1 MFLELKHALV
11 TGAAQGIGKAISL
24 TFAKEGADVAVC
36 DVNEEAGRQ
45 TVQEIRALGRK
56 SEFYKCDVSNPQ
68 EVKEVVDK
76 VLDNFSTV
84 DILVNNAGITRDTL
98 LIRMEE
104 KDWDLVLN
112 VNLKGTFNFTKA
124 VARPMMKNRS
134 GRIVNIASVIGLIGN
149 AGQANYA
156 ASKAGVIALTKSV
169 AKELASRGIT
179 VNAVA
184 PGFIQTAMTD
194 KLPEEIK
201 QAMLKQIPMG
211 EFGLAQDVA
220 NVVLFLASDL
230 SRYVNGQ
237 VVQVCGGL
245 VT

>member
-1 MFLELKHALV
+1 MLLEGKNALV
-11 TGAAQGIGKAISL
+11 TGAGQGIGRAISL
-24 TFAKEGADVAVC
+24 TFANEGANVAVC
-36 DVNEEAGRQ
+36 DVNETAAQE
-45 TVQEIRALGRK
+45 TVTEIRKLGRK
-56 SEFYKCDVSNPQ
+56 SEFYKADVSNPQ

-76 VLDNFSTV
+76 VLDNFSTI

-98 LIRMEE
+98 LIRREE

-124 VARPMMKNRS
+124 VSRSMMKQRS
-134 GRIVNIASVIGLIGN
+134 GKIVNIASVIGLIGN

-179 VNAVA
+179 TNAVA

-201 QAMLKQIPMG
+201 QAMLKQIPVG
-211 EFGLAQDVA
+211 EFGSPQDVA
-220 NVVLFLASDL
+220 NVVLFLSSDMA
-230 SRYVNGQ
+230 RYVNGQ

>member
-1 MFLELKHALV
+1 MLLEGKNALV
-11 TGAAQGIGKAISL
+11 TGAGQGIGKAISL
-24 TFAKEGADVAVC
+24 TFANEGANVAVC
-36 DVNEEAGRQ
+36 DVNETAAQE
-45 TVQEIRALGRK
+45 TVAEIRKLGRK
-56 SEFYKCDVSNPQ
+56 SEFYKADVSNSQ

-76 VLDNFSTV
+76 VLDNFSTI

-124 VARPMMKNRS
+124 VSRSMMKQRS
-134 GRIVNIASVIGLIGN
+134 GKIVNIASVIGLIGN
-149 AGQANYA
+149 AGQVNYA

-201 QAMLKQIPMG
+201 QAMLKQIPVG
-211 EFGLAQDVA
+211 EFGSPQDVA
-220 NVVLFLASDL
+220 NVVLFLSSDL
-230 SRYVNGQ
+230 ARYVNGQ

>member
-1 MFLELKHALV
+1 MLLEGKNALV
-11 TGAAQGIGKAISL
+11 TGAGQGIGRAISL
-24 TFAKEGADVAVC
+24 TFANEGANVAVC
-36 DVNEEAGRQ
+36 DVNETAAQE
-45 TVQEIRALGRK
+45 TVAEIRKVGRK
-56 SEFYKCDVSNPQ
+56 SEFYKADVSNPQ

-76 VLDNFSTV
+76 VLDNFSTI

-124 VARPMMKNRS
+124 VSRSMMKQRS
-134 GRIVNIASVIGLIGN
+134 GKIVNIASVIGLIGN

-179 VNAVA
+179 ANAVA

-201 QAMLKQIPMG
+201 QAMLKQIPVG
-211 EFGLAQDVA
+211 EFGSPQDVA
-220 NVVLFLASDL
+220 NVVLFLSSDMA
-230 SRYVNGQ
+230 RYVNGQ

>member
-1 MFLELKHALV
+1 MLLEGKNALV
-11 TGAAQGIGKAISL
+11 TGAGQGIGRAISL
-24 TFAKEGADVAVC
+24 TFAKEGAHVAVC
-36 DVNEEAGRQ
+36 DVNEAQAQE
-45 TVQEIRALGRK
+45 TVSEIRKLGRK
-56 SEFYKCDVSNPQ
+56 SEFYKADVANP
-68 EVKEVVDK
+68 EDVKNVVDK
-76 VLDNFSTV
+76 ELDNFSTI

-98 LIRMEE
+98 LIRMDD
-104 KDWDLVLN
+104 KDWDLVLS

-134 GRIVNIASVIGLIGN
+134 GRIINIASVIGIIGN

-179 VNAVA
+179 ANAVA

-194 KLPEEIK
+194 KLPEDIK
-201 QAMLKQIPMG
+201 QAMLKQIPLAQ
-211 EFGLAQDVA
+211 FGLPQDVA

-230 SRYVNGQ
+230 ARYVNRQ

>member
-1 MFLELKHALV
+1 MLLSGKNALV

-24 TFAKEGADVAVC
+24 TFAKEGANVAVC
-36 DVNEEAGRQ
+36 DMNEAVGQE
-45 TVQEIRALGRK
+45 TVQEIRALGQK
-56 SEFYKCDVSNPQ
+56 AEFYKVDVSRFE
-68 EVKEVVDK
+68 EVKEVTDK
-76 VLDNFSTV
+76 VLDNFSTI

-124 VARPMMKNRS
+124 VARSMVKNRT
-134 GRIVNIASVIGLIGN
+134 GRVVNIASVIGLIGN
-149 AGQANYA
+149 VGQANYA

-201 QAMLKQIPMG
+201 QAMLKQIPIG
-211 EFGLAQDVA
+211 AFGLPQDVA

-230 SRYVNGQ
+230 ARYVNGQ
-237 VVQVCGGL
+237 VIQVCGGL

>member
-1 MFLELKHALV
+1 MLLDGKNALV
-11 TGAAQGIGKAISL
+11 TGAGQGIGRAISL
-24 TFAKEGADVAVC
+24 TFANEGANVAVC
-36 DVNEEAGRQ
+36 DVNDVAAQE
-45 TVQEIRALGRK
+45 TVAEIRKLGRK
-56 SEFYKCDVSNPQ
+56 SEFYKADVSNPQ

-76 VLDNFSTV
+76 VLDNFSTI

-104 KDWDLVLN
+104 TDWDLVLN

-124 VARPMMKNRS
+124 VSRPMMKQRS
-134 GRIVNIASVIGLIGN
+134 GKIVNIASVIGLIGN

-179 VNAVA
+179 ANAVA

-194 KLPEEIK
+194 KLPEVVK
-201 QAMLKQIPMG
+201 QAMLKQIPAG
-211 EFGLAQDVA
+211 EFGSPQDVA
-220 NVVLFLASDL
+220 NVVLFLSSDL
-230 SRYVNGQ
+230 ARYVNGQ

>member
-1 MFLELKHALV
+1 MLLSGKNALI
-11 TGAAQGIGKAISL
+11 TGAGQGIGKAISL
-24 TFAKEGADVAVC
+24 TFAKEGANVAVC
-36 DVNEEAGRQ
+36 DVNETIGRE
-45 TVQEIRALGRK
+45 TVEEIRKLGRK
-56 SEFYKCDVSNPQ
+56 SEFFKVDVSNSV

-76 VLDNFSTV
+76 VLDIFSTV

-98 LIRMEE
+98 LVRMEE
-104 KDWDLVLN
+104 KDWDAVLN

-124 VARPMMKNRS
+124 VARPMMKARF

-179 VNAVA
+179 ANAVA

-194 KLPEEIK
+194 KLSEDIK
-201 QAMLKQIPMG
+201 QAMLKQIPIG
-211 EFGLAQDVA
+211 EFGLPQDVA

-230 SRYVNGQ
+230 ARYVNGQ

>member
-1 MFLELKHALV
+1 MLLQGKNALV
-11 TGAAQGIGKAISL
+11 TGAGQGIGKAISL
-24 TFAKEGADVAVC
+24 TFAKEGANVAVC
-36 DVNEEAGRQ
+36 DVNEAIGNQ
-45 TVQEIRALGRK
+45 TVEEIRKLGRK
-56 SEFYKCDVSNPQ
+56 SEFFKVDVSNSE
-68 EVKEVVDK
+68 EVKGVVDK
-76 VLDNFSTV
+76 VLDIFSTI

-104 KDWDLVLN
+104 KDWDAVLN
-112 VNLKGTFNFTKA
+112 VNLRGTFNFTKA
-124 VARPMMKNRS
+124 VARPMMKARS

-149 AGQANYA
+149 VGQANYA

-179 VNAVA
+179 ANAVA

-201 QAMLKQIPMG
+201 QAMLKQIPIG
-211 EFGLAQDVA
+211 EFGLPQDVA

-230 SRYVNGQ
+230 ARYVNGQ